1 MNPYIFERN
10 KRAFHTKNYNETSKN
25 RKEKVF
31 SKVLAKNF
39 YFYTAVTCRKAAG
52 RAFHG
57 SGIRLHSKKHLPY
70 GMHFFERL
78 APPFQSLTG

>member
-1 MNPYIFERN
+1 M
-10 KRAFHTKNYNETSKN
+10 KRQKI
-25 RKEKVF
+25 EKKKF
-31 SKVLAKNF
+31 FLKFWQKNF
-39 YFYTAVTCRKAAG
+39 NFYTAVTCRKAAG

-78 APPFQSLTG
+78 APPFQSLICCVSCQEKKAGKIIRQFT